1 MKKVRVLLADDHAVL
16 RAGLRALL
24 NSQAD
29 LEVVGEAADGAEA
42 VRLAQTLA
50 PDVALVDISM
60 PGTDGLV
67 ATRELRQ
74 RCPKTRVIVL
84 TMHEEEGFLR
94 QVLNAGGA
102 GYVLKKAAEAELLAA
117 IRAVHRGEAFVDPAM
132 TRAMIEGYLGKESA
146 AQEVPSGVELTPREV
161 EVLTLIAWGHSN
173 QQVAEKLVISVKTVE
188 THKAHIMEKL
198 GVKSRVG
205 LVRYAL
211 EKGLLKHP

>member
-1 MKKVRVLLADDHAVL
+1 MSKIRVLLADDHAVL

-24 NSQAD
+24 NSQPD
-29 LEVVGEAADGAEA
+29 MEVIGEAADGAEA
-42 VRLAQTLA
+42 VRLAQTLV

-60 PGTDGLV
+60 PGMDGLV

-74 RCPKTRVIVL
+74 RCPKTRVVVL

-117 IRAVHRGEAFVDPAM
+117 IRAVHRGEAFVDPTL
-132 TRAMIEGYLGKESA
+132 TRTMIEGYLGREGA
-146 AQEVPSGVELTPREV
+146 TQPAQSGLELTPREV
-161 EVLTLIAWGHSN
+161 EVLTLIAWGYSN
-173 QQVAEKLVISVKTVE
+173 QQIAERLVISVKTVE

-198 GVKSRVG
+198 GVQGRVG

-211 EKGLLKHP
+211 EKGLLKRS